1 MNESKKFNSN
11 GRAECL
17 VRGESTKIHFGVCAD
32 PHVVIKHHHT
42 NAFMLFTHRKIH
54 HHYPLF
60 PSFISLFYAGT
71 KTSCLACACVGWMYA
86 DDESRWWIKRVKEC
100 TRQLWKIIVGEW
112 SHCEN
117 LSISVTRHFHYMR
130 PHIHQSAFKDFSLLL
145 FKRPNKLELLSRG
158 WSTAYGASDVF
169 GWQTKLNELLS
180 IVASGRRRTFTWK
193 VPCGECETKWK
204 SCDENLMK
212 AKNIFPDE
220 NYLHLTQF
228 EWHKVR
234 IKLPR
239 SDSNWYYVP

>member
-1 MNESKKFNSN
+1 MLSCCLLTEKFTIITHFSLLLFLYFTL
-11 GRAECL
+11 GRKQVASPVL
-17 VRGESTKIHFGVCAD
+17 VLGGCTPTMRVDGG
-32 PHVVIKHHHT
+32 
-42 NAFMLFTHRKIH
+42 L
-54 HHYPLF
+54 
-60 PSFISLFYAGT
+60 
-71 KTSCLACACVGWMYA
+71 
-86 DDESRWWIKRVKEC
+86 KRVKEC

-130 PHIHQSAFKDFSLLL
+130 PHPHIHQSAFKDFSLLL